1 MDVLQSMFPDVS
13 ETILREVFQSVDGDL
28 SRAADW
34 ILAGRH
40 LENSPSQN
48 SSSNIKS
55 ENSTNVLKPAVISV
69 GSKSI
74 LARGLKAILL
84 DGDFADVSLVCK
96 DGEVLAHACI
106 LCARS
111 EYLAALLSSIEAQ
124 SGQMRRL
131 ELLDFEASVIQL
143 VLEYLYFDKV
153 NIPQH
158 LQWKL
163 NSVASELGISRLRR
177 MSEGS
182 LPEESTYM
190 EDLFKL
196 RQNPGDYFSDGFL
209 VIEGSKLPIH
219 KVVIAAACDYFK
231 ALWTV
236 NMAEQKMDAI
246 PVEDISKETF
256 NLFLDVIYRDGHTK
270 SESITPE
277 NAVDMFLLANRM
289 IVPSLQIF
297 CEDIINNNI
306 EEENACEIL
315 EIAWSLSSTLRHN
328 TLQFIFSHWEK
339 IQLTDGFKQLPPA
352 MAVELKQRYDQESEN
367 TLLNLLRAVSDH
379 EVSDIRG
386 SIRMEVFEFLKDQL
400 DEMNV
405 GDEEGVADT
414 PFGDVEWR
422 MSNLRVSTGDPDEQD
437 NFVPFLK
444 PEDIDVIFDHK
455 QLTIAVTNLRVEMK
469 EIKWW
474 YKRLSFP
481 RVEDDGEASAAV
493 SGVSIKLCF
502 NIVSQLLGI
511 PLLEVDHFNVN
522 VGQFDLRLRNSKVDF
537 LYNIFAKVFK
547 DKIRSSVQR
556 DLEQLFQDSLLH
568 LTKNINELSRNLAEG
583 SNFRRY

>member
-1 MDVLQSMFPDVS
+1 
-13 ETILREVFQSVDGDL
+13 
-28 SRAADW
+28 
-34 ILAGRH
+34 
-40 LENSPSQN
+40 
-48 SSSNIKS
+48 
-55 ENSTNVLKPAVISV
+55 
-69 GSKSI
+69 
-74 LARGLKAILL
+74 
-84 DGDFADVSLVCK
+84 
-96 DGEVLAHACI
+96 
-106 LCARS
+106 
-111 EYLAALLSSIEAQ
+111 
-124 SGQMRRL
+124 
-131 ELLDFEASVIQL
+131 
-143 VLEYLYFDKV
+143 
-153 NIPQH
+153 
-158 LQWKL
+158 
-163 NSVASELGISRLRR
+163 
-177 MSEGS
+177 
-182 LPEESTYM
+182 M